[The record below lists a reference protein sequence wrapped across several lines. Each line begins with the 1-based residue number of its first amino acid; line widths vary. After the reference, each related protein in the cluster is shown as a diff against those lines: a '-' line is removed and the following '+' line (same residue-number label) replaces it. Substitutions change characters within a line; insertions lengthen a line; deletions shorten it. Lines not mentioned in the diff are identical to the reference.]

1 MVTGLT
7 IQQYLLNKKRIGLA
21 QKYLKEGRFLTDV
34 CWMSGFNNYSHFA
47 RTFSQQV
54 GVSPKSIR
62 TILCPCRKTQIF
74 RNLFP
79 YVNPE

>member
-7 IQQYLLNKKRIGLA
+7 IQQYLLNKRIGLA

-54 GVSPKSIR
+54 GVSPKKYQNYINVPAGKRRFSGIS
-62 TILCPCRKTQIF
+62 F
-74 RNLFP
+74 RM
-79 YVNPE
+79 